1 MNIYKYLK
9 ENKLFIYCQIVIL
22 IILNLFI
29 YSNTNVNKILI
40 DILYI
45 NFLIISTFLIYIF
58 ISYKKWNTRYR
69 EFKKLIMESSDIGSL
84 DIKGE
89 SSQDEI
95 IRDILILKD
104 RIKYDEIESLEENI
118 DEINEYI
125 SKWIHEIKIP
135 ISICDLITDRL
146 EDIEASKN
154 IRNQMDRINFLVNQV
169 LYSTRANSYSEDL
182 LIQELSLEKLVREGV
197 KKNSYSFITNKIDL
211 ELGNL
216 DYNVLTDKK
225 WILYILDQIINNA
238 IKYSREDGKVEVYSD
253 EDEKI
258 INLHIRDNGIGI
270 LQEDIERVFNKGYTG
285 TNGREKAYKSTGMGL
300 YFSKKMADKLGH
312 KMKVVSKENEFT
324 EFIISFYKI
333 SDYFNITKM

>member
-9 ENKLFIYCQIVIL
+9 ENKYFIYCQIVIL

-29 YSNTNVNKILI
+29 YSNANVNKVVI

-45 NFLIISTFLIYIF
+45 NFLVISVFIVYIF

-69 EFKKLIMESSDIGSL
+69 ELKKLIMESSDIGSL

-104 RIKYDEIESLEENI
+104 RIKYDEIKSLKENI
-118 DEINEYI
+118 DEIDEYI

-146 EDIEASKN
+146 EDIEASRN
-154 IRNQMDRINFLVNQV
+154 IKNQMDRINFLVNQV

-197 KKNSYSFITNKIDL
+197 KKNSYYFITNKIDL

-216 DYNVLTDKK
+216 EYNVLTDKK
-225 WILYILDQIINNA
+225 WILYILDQMINNA
-238 IKYSREDGKVEVYSD
+238 IKYSREDGKVEIYSD

-258 INLHIRDNGIGI
+258 ISLHVRDNGIGI

-285 TNGREKAYKSTGMGL
+285 TNGRAKTYKSTGMGL
-300 YFSKKMADKLGH
+300 YFSKKIADKLGH
-312 KMKVVSKENEFT
+312 KIEVTSKENEFT
-324 EFIISFYKI
+324 EFTISFYKI

>member
-9 ENKLFIYCQIVIL
+9 ENKYFIYCQIVIL

-29 YSNTNVNKILI
+29 YSNTNINKVLI

-45 NFLIISTFLIYIF
+45 NFLVISIFLIYTF
-58 ISYKKWNTRYR
+58 ISYKKWNTRYE

-89 SSQDEI
+89 LVQDEI

-104 RIKYDEIESLEENI
+104 RIKYDEIKNLKENI

-182 LIQELSLEKLVREGV
+182 LIQELSLEKLVREGI

-238 IKYSREDGKVEVYSD
+238 IKYSRENGNVKIYSN

-270 LQEDIERVFNKGYTG
+270 LQEDIERVFDKGYTG
-285 TNGREKAYKSTGMGL
+285 TNGRAKTYKSTGMGL

-324 EFIISFYKI
+324 EFTISFYKI

>member
-9 ENKLFIYCQIVIL
+9 ENKYFIYCQIVIL

-29 YSNTNVNKILI
+29 YSNTNINKVLI

-45 NFLIISTFLIYIF
+45 NFLVISIFLIYTF
-58 ISYKKWNTRYR
+58 ISYKKWNTRYE

-89 SSQDEI
+89 LVQDEI

-104 RIKYDEIESLEENI
+104 RIKYDEIKSLKENI

-182 LIQELSLEKLVREGV
+182 LIQELSLEKLVREGI

-216 DYNVLTDKK
+216 DCNVLTDKK

-238 IKYSREDGKVEVYSD
+238 IKYSRENGKVKIYSN

-285 TNGREKAYKSTGMGL
+285 TNGRAKTYKSTGMGL
-300 YFSKKMADKLGH
+300 YFSKKMAGKLGH

>member
-9 ENKLFIYCQIVIL
+9 ENKYFIYCQIVIL

-29 YSNTNVNKILI
+29 YSNTNINKVLI

-45 NFLIISTFLIYIF
+45 NFLVISIFLIYTF
-58 ISYKKWNTRYR
+58 ISYKKWNTRYE

-89 SSQDEI
+89 LVQDEI

-104 RIKYDEIESLEENI
+104 RIKYDEIKSLKENI

-182 LIQELSLEKLVREGV
+182 LIQELSLEKLVREGI

-238 IKYSREDGKVEVYSD
+238 IKYSRENGKVEIYSN

-285 TNGREKAYKSTGMGL
+285 TNGRAKTYKSTGMGL

>member
-9 ENKLFIYCQIVIL
+9 ENKLFIYCQIAIF

-29 YSNTNVNKILI
+29 YSNTNVNKVLI

-45 NFLIISTFLIYIF
+45 NFLIISIFIIYIF

-69 EFKKLIMESSDIGSL
+69 EFKKLIMESSDIGYL

-89 SSQDEI
+89 LVQDEI

-104 RIKYDEIESLEENI
+104 RIKYDEIKSLKENI

-182 LIQELSLEKLVREGV
+182 LIQELSLEKFVREGI

-238 IKYSREDGKVEVYSD
+238 IKYSRENGKVEIYSN

-270 LQEDIERVFNKGYTG
+270 LQEDIERIFNKGYTG
-285 TNGREKAYKSTGMGL
+285 TNGRAKTYKSTGMGL

>member
-9 ENKLFIYCQIVIL
+9 ENKYFIYCQIVIL

-29 YSNTNVNKILI
+29 YSNTNINKVLI

-45 NFLIISTFLIYIF
+45 NFLVISIFLIYIF
-58 ISYKKWNTRYR
+58 ISYKKWNTRYE
-69 EFKKLIMESSDIGSL
+69 EFKKLIMEYSDIGSL

-89 SSQDEI
+89 LVQDEI

-104 RIKYDEIESLEENI
+104 RIKYYEIKSLKENI

-146 EDIEASKN
+146 EDIEASKD

-182 LIQELSLEKLVREGV
+182 LIQELSLEKLVREGI
-197 KKNSYSFITNKIDL
+197 KKNSYSFIANKIDL

-238 IKYSREDGKVEVYSD
+238 IKYSRENGKVEIYSN

-285 TNGREKAYKSTGMGL
+285 TNGRAKTYKSTGMGL
-300 YFSKKMADKLGH
+300 YFSKKMAGKLGH
-312 KMKVVSKENEFT
+312 KMKVISKENEFT

>member
-22 IILNLFI
+22 ITLNLFI
-29 YSNTNVNKILI
+29 YSNTNINKVLI

-45 NFLIISTFLIYIF
+45 NFLAISIFLIYIF
-58 ISYKKWNTRYR
+58 ISYKKWNTRYK
-69 EFKKLIMESSDIGSL
+69 EFKKLIMESSDIGCL
-84 DIKGE
+84 DINGE
-89 SSQDEI
+89 STQDEI

-104 RIKYDEIESLEENI
+104 RIKYDEIKSLKENI

-135 ISICDLITDRL
+135 ISVCDLITDRL
-146 EDIEASKN
+146 EDIEASRN
-154 IRNQMDRINFLVNQV
+154 IKKQMDRINFLVNQV

-238 IKYSREDGKVEVYSD
+238 VKYSRENGKVEIYSD
-253 EDEKI
+253 EDGKI

-270 LQEDIERVFNKGYTG
+270 LQQDIERVFNKGYTG
-285 TNGREKAYKSTGMGL
+285 TNGRAKTYKSTGMGL
-300 YFSKKMADKLGH
+300 YFSKKMANKLGH
-312 KMKVVSKENEFT
+312 KIKVVSKENEFT

>member
-9 ENKLFIYCQIVIL
+9 ENKFFIYCQIVIL

-29 YSNTNVNKILI
+29 YSNTNVNKVLI

-69 EFKKLIMESSDIGSL
+69 EFKKLIIESGDIGSL

-89 SSQDEI
+89 STQDEI

-104 RIKYDEIESLEENI
+104 RIKYDEIKSLKENI

-182 LIQELSLEKLVREGV
+182 LIQELSLEKLVREGI

-238 IKYSREDGKVEVYSD
+238 IKYSRENGKVEIYSN
-253 EDEKI
+253 EYEKI

-285 TNGREKAYKSTGMGL
+285 TNGRAKTYKSTGMGL
-300 YFSKKMADKLGH
+300 YFSKKMAGKLGH

>member
-9 ENKLFIYCQIVIL
+9 ENKYFIYCQIVIL

-29 YSNTNVNKILI
+29 YSNTNINKVLI

-45 NFLIISTFLIYIF
+45 NFLVISIFLIYTF
-58 ISYKKWNTRYR
+58 ISYKKWNTRYE

-89 SSQDEI
+89 LVQDEI

-104 RIKYDEIESLEENI
+104 RIKYDEIKSLKENI

-135 ISICDLITDRL
+135 ISICDLITYRL

-182 LIQELSLEKLVREGV
+182 LIQELSLEKLVREGI

-238 IKYSREDGKVEVYSD
+238 IKYSRENGKVEIYSN

-285 TNGREKAYKSTGMGL
+285 TNGRAKTYKSTGMGL
-300 YFSKKMADKLGH
+300 YFSKKMAGKLGH

-324 EFIISFYKI
+324 EFSISFYKI

>member
-9 ENKLFIYCQIVIL
+9 ENKYFIYCQVVIL

-29 YSNTNVNKILI
+29 YSNTNINKVLI

-45 NFLIISTFLIYIF
+45 NFLVISIFLIYTF
-58 ISYKKWNTRYR
+58 ISYKKWNTRYE

-84 DIKGE
+84 NIKGE
-89 SSQDEI
+89 STQDEI

-104 RIKYDEIESLEENI
+104 RIKYDEIKSLKENI

-146 EDIEASKN
+146 EDIEASKD

-182 LIQELSLEKLVREGV
+182 LIQELSLEKLVREGI

-238 IKYSREDGKVEVYSD
+238 IKYSRENGKVEIYSN

-285 TNGREKAYKSTGMGL
+285 TNGRAKTYKSTGMGL
-300 YFSKKMADKLGH
+300 YFSKKMAGKLEH

>member
-9 ENKLFIYCQIVIL
+9 ENKHFIYCQIAIL

-29 YSNTNVNKILI
+29 YSNANVNKVLI

-45 NFLIISTFLIYIF
+45 NFLVISVFIIYIF

-69 EFKKLIMESSDIGSL
+69 ELKKLIMESSDMGSL
-84 DIKGE
+84 DIRGK
-89 SSQDEI
+89 STQDEI

-104 RIKYDEIESLEENI
+104 RIKYDEIKSLKENI

-125 SKWIHEIKIP
+125 SKWIHEIKIS
-135 ISICDLITDRL
+135 ISVCDLITDRL

-154 IRNQMDRINFLVNQV
+154 IKNQMDRINFLVNQV

-238 IKYSREDGKVEVYSD
+238 IKYSIEDGKVEIYSD

-258 INLHIRDNGIGI
+258 INLHVRDNGIGI

-285 TNGREKAYKSTGMGL
+285 TNGRAKSYKSTGMGL
-300 YFSKKMADKLGH
+300 YFSKKMANKLGH
-312 KMKVVSKENEFT
+312 KIEVTSKENEFT
-324 EFIISFYKI
+324 EFTISFYKI

>member
-1 MNIYKYLK
+1 
-9 ENKLFIYCQIVIL
+9 
-22 IILNLFI
+22 
-29 YSNTNVNKILI
+29 
-40 DILYI
+40 
-45 NFLIISTFLIYIF
+45 
-58 ISYKKWNTRYR
+58 
-69 EFKKLIMESSDIGSL
+69 MESSDIGSL

-89 SSQDEI
+89 LVQDEI

-104 RIKYDEIESLEENI
+104 RIKYDEIKSLKENI

-135 ISICDLITDRL
+135 ISVCDLITDRL
-146 EDIEASKN
+146 EDIEASRN
-154 IRNQMDRINFLVNQV
+154 IKNQMDKINFLVSQV

-216 DYNVLTDKK
+216 DFNVLTDKK

-238 IKYSREDGKVEVYSD
+238 IKYSRANGKVEVYSD

-285 TNGREKAYKSTGMGL
+285 TNGRAKTYKSTGMGL

>member
-9 ENKLFIYCQIVIL
+9 ENKYFIYCPIVIL

-29 YSNTNVNKILI
+29 YSNTNINKVLI

-45 NFLIISTFLIYIF
+45 NFLVISIFLIYTF
-58 ISYKKWNTRYR
+58 ISYKKWNTRYE

-89 SSQDEI
+89 STQDEI

-104 RIKYDEIESLEENI
+104 RIKYDEIKNLKENI

-135 ISICDLITDRL
+135 ISICNLITDRL